1 MAWGLPCSMA
11 PLTSLLK
18 ETTSTTWEAVES
30 GQAVKSRNIIDKP
43 YTSLGPIPR
52 ESEFRGYRIA
62 NNHIHH
68 CGTIISTPWAST
80 SLSRMRAIAHNL
92 IHDTAYC
99 GLVVIGNVPN
109 NDPQLARDNTIE
121 YNHIYNAM
129 KVCTDGAGIYVMLP
143 QAGRGAAIRGNLI
156 QDVQTNPCN
165 ARTGFCFGVYLDLIS
180 ENYHLENNVVYN
192 CANGPLFFYSAAG
205 KTTRRSTKSFSD
217 QRNAS
222 S

>member
-1 MAWGLPCSMA
+1 MRFEHARGCSFSNGGIAHVGGMGL
-11 PLTSLLK
+11 TLLDGTADIAI
-18 ETTSTTWEAVES
+18 EGNDIHDLGGGGIGA
-30 GQAVKSRNIIDKP
+30 GAMKSRNIIDKP

-52 ESEFRGYRIA
+52 ESEYRGYRIA

-68 CGTIISTPWAST
+68 CGADYFDAVGIDVTFTHEST
-80 SLSRMRAIAHNL
+80 IAHNL

-156 QDVQTNPCN
+156 QDVQHNPCN
-165 ARTGFCFGVYLDLIS
+165 ARTEKVLFWRLPGFNIQELS
-180 ENYHLENNVVYN
+180 
-192 CANGPLFFYSAAG
+192 P
-205 KTTRRSTKSFSD
+205 
-217 QRNAS
+217 
-222 S
+222 